1 MKNNLDWCQELIIW
15 KQDKKTGEIYKAG
28 ISKAIRVKWGPKGV
42 YIEPD
47 LET

>member
-15 KQDKKTGEIYKAG
+15 KQDKTGKIYKAG
-28 ISKAIRVKWGPKGV
+28 ILEAIRVKWGPKGA

-47 LET
+47 P